1 MAEAPRDPAPPA
13 PGTPNPTGVLL
24 RSLLFLTGQYVS
36 LLLFAPFAF
45 LTFPLPLATR
55 YRAVSQFARFNL
67 WWLEK
72 TCGLGFEVE
81 GREHILSTPG
91 IVMAKHQ
98 SAWETIALQVL
109 FRPQTWV
116 MKREL
121 LWIPIF
127 GWGLALLEPIA
138 IDRRAGRRAM
148 DQVLAQ
154 GADRL
159 ARGVWVVVFPEG
171 TRVPPGTRGRYHT
184 GGALLAERT
193 GRPVVPVAHNAGEL
207 WPRRSLR
214 KYPGTVRVV
223 IGPPIPS
230 AGRRAADILADVENW
245 IEGTMARIEGPRA
258 HGEEPEAPAE
268 GPGAH

>member
-1 MAEAPRDPAPPA
+1 M
-13 PGTPNPTGVLL
+13 
-24 RSLLFLTGQYVS
+24 
-36 LLLFAPFAF
+36 
-45 LTFPLPLATR
+45 
-55 YRAVSQFARFNL
+55 
-67 WWLEK
+67 
-72 TCGLGFEVE
+72 
-81 GREHILSTPG
+81 
-91 IVMAKHQ
+91 
-98 SAWETIALQVL
+98 L

>member
-1 MAEAPRDPAPPA
+1 
-13 PGTPNPTGVLL
+13 
-24 RSLLFLTGQYVS
+24 
-36 LLLFAPFAF
+36 
-45 LTFPLPLATR
+45 
-55 YRAVSQFARFNL
+55 
-67 WWLEK
+67 
-72 TCGLGFEVE
+72 
-81 GREHILSTPG
+81 
-91 IVMAKHQ
+91 
-98 SAWETIALQVL
+98 
-109 FRPQTWV
+109 
-116 MKREL
+116 
-121 LWIPIF
+121 
-127 GWGLALLEPIA
+127 
-138 IDRRAGRRAM
+138 M

-159 ARGVWVVVFPEG
+159 ERGVWVVVFPEG

>member
-1 MAEAPRDPAPPA
+1 MAKTPQDPTPPA
-13 PGTPNPTGVLL
+13 SGTPGPTGVLL
-24 RSLLFLTGQYVS
+24 RSLLFLTGQYIS
-36 LLLFAPFAF
+36 LVLFAPFAL
-45 LTFPLPLATR
+45 LTFPLSLPAR

-81 GREHILSTPG
+81 GREHILSTPA

-109 FRPQTWV
+109 FLPQTWV
-116 MKREL
+116 LKREL

-159 ARGVWVVVFPEG
+159 ERGVWVVIFPEG
-171 TRVPPGTRGRYHT
+171 TRVPPGTRGHYHM

-230 AGRRAADILADVENW
+230 AGRRAAEILADVENW
-245 IEGTMARIEGPRA
+245 IEGTMTRIEGPRGR
-258 HGEEPEAPAE
+258 GEDPVAPAKRSRN
-268 GPGAH
+268 H